1 MSDWKYWGARS
12 CPWADAIGQRTVRT
26 EQMTA
31 HCNTERRVNQRSLT
45 ERPPRKPES
54 LACQDQFEF
63 LGVEYTPARFPLERL
78 QFDIH
83 RIAPPE
89 NPKGRLHRDAGGT
102 ILFAR

>member
-1 MSDWKYWGARS
+1 
-12 CPWADAIGQRTVRT
+12 
-26 EQMTA
+26 MTA

-54 LACQDQFEF
+54 SACQDQFEF
-63 LGVEYTPARFPLERL
+63 LGVEYTPARFSLERL

-102 ILFAR
+102 ILFARQDASPAREGYPGSARRLNQSAR